1 MSRTKLISLRIDK
14 QTLVEIDKLAESHR
28 YANRSWVINHLLKAV
43 LQCTIGGQ
51 VWKLIHSFDPF
62 SDGITIHITKRDGKP
77 IL

>member
-1 MSRTKLISLRIDK
+1 MSRTKLISLRIDE
-14 QTLVEIDKLAESHR
+14 QTLVEIDKLSKNHR
-28 YANRSWVINHLLKAV
+28 YANRSWAINHLLKAV

-77 IL
+77 IS